1 MNPLTLANAL
11 ANLIVVVA
19 VLDVSFRV
27 FGRPD
32 HPIHNDK
39 TMLIARKTVSSIVIC
54 GAISN
59 LVTLS
64 TPSWT
69 EILLNVGFAGNY
81 LFSSLY
87 DRRFTNPSNTNLSRK
102 VPKLRSSGGPGRSG
116 SSKKNSASGGNRGK
130 RASAR

>member
-11 ANLIVVVA
+11 ANVIVTAA
-19 VLDVSFRV
+19 VLDISFRV

-32 HPIHNDK
+32 HPIHK
-39 TMLIARKTVSSIVIC
+39 HKFALIARKTVSSIVIC

-69 EILLNVGFAGNY
+69 EVLLNVGFAANY
-81 LFSSLY
+81 LFSSFY
-87 DRRFTNPSNTNLSRK
+87 DRRFT
-102 VPKLRSSGGPGRSG
+102 RSSNPDLPAKVLKLSPAGGPSRPGN
-116 SSKKNSASGGNRGK
+116 SKKNPPASLNRGK
-130 RASAR
+130 RPPSK